1 MIHEHWIQSIF
12 VFIMILFLGGCNL
25 ASRKPSVQSPVES
38 EFNYTEGKGDAFLY
52 DVKIYREGKKNSVRL
67 DVYRKNDSLALFAR
81 GYLGKGVLKGL
92 AVSDSIVIYFP
103 TENEYFSGKL
113 NELIYK
119 SCAEQD
125 NLEQMLIDLFVMRP
139 VELEY
144 SMADFYVT
152 VLNDK
157 GKKQQFRLESKNCAE
172 SARLEYDFKDNRFLL
187 EKIQFSNRDDT
198 FRLTA
203 QRRKHRLDINIPA
216 EKFIIPIP
224 PEAVRIDL

>member
-1 MIHEHWIQSIF
+1 MFTVKTTVSRCLPADTSAK
-12 VFIMILFLGGCNL
+12 VF
-25 ASRKPSVQSPVES
+25 S
-38 EFNYTEGKGDAFLY
+38 T
-52 DVKIYREGKKNSVRL
+52 
-67 DVYRKNDSLALFAR
+67 
-81 GYLGKGVLKGL
+81 
-92 AVSDSIVIYFP
+92 
-103 TENEYFSGKL
+103 GKL

-152 VLNDK
+152 VLGDK

-187 EKIQFSNRDDT
+187 EKIQFSNRDET

-203 QRRKHRLDINIPA
+203 
-216 EKFIIPIP
+216 